1 MQSIEIPKG
10 IWSATP
16 TPFTEKMELDIPSI
30 HRMVEHH
37 LRLGVKGLFLG
48 GTSGEG
54 PYMRNADLTQLVEET
69 AKASAGRLMI
79 SVQVTDNS
87 AVRVLD
93 NISRVANSGADIV
106 VVAPPNFRINNTPE
120 NLLNMFREIIRE
132 SSIPVSI
139 YDRGSFGPIVVPEEV
154 LKKLYHE
161 ENIVMIKD
169 SSADPHHMEIAIEA
183 KKKSP
188 KLVLFNGDEFNC
200 TRYIEAGYD
209 GLLLGG
215 AAFHGFIANMLLQNI
230 MEGRTEKAREIE
242 IVMIEIMNRVFGGN
256 DASCW
261 LSGQKRIMVE
271 LGIFSSWKSY
281 YNFPLTKEC
290 EQDIIEVVKKYKDWL
305 LP

>member
-1 MQSIEIPKG
+1 MQTIEIPKG

-16 TPFTEKMELDIPSI
+16 TPFTEKMELDVPSI

-54 PYMRNADLTQLVEET
+54 PYMRNADLTRLVEES
-69 AKASAGRLMI
+69 AKASAGRLKI

-93 NISRVANSGADIV
+93 NSKRAADAGADIAV
-106 VVAPPNFRINNTPE
+106 IAPPNFRINNTPE
-120 NLLNMFREIIRE
+120 NLRDMYVQAIRE
-132 SSIPVSI
+132 NPLPVGI
-139 YDRGSFGPIVVPEEV
+139 YDRGTNGPVTVPEEV
-154 LKKLYHE
+154 LERIYGE
-161 ENIVMIKD
+161 EKVMIVKD
-169 SSADPHHMEIAIEA
+169 SSANPAHRELALKARENR
-183 KKKSP
+183 P
-188 KLVLFNGDEFNC
+188 GLTLFTGDEFDC
-200 TRYIEAGYD
+200 VTYLQAGYD

-215 AAFHGFIANMLLQNI
+215 GIFNGYMAGKIIEQVKAGNIDGAQKTENMMTDI
-230 MEGRTEKAREIE
+230 MY
-242 IVMIEIMNRVFGGN
+242 RVFGGKKIT
-256 DASCW
+256 CW

-271 LGIFSSWKSY
+271 LGVFSTWKSY

-290 EQDIIEVVKKYKDWL
+290 EKDIIEVVKEYKDWL